1 MTLFV
6 FFALLALAVTGS
18 TRTLGADPSTWSPKV
33 NETETGT
40 PDKCLACKT
49 IVNFIENQQKICTV
63 VPKNMEAVCEQ
74 LVHEYPPNVV
84 CNDLCVKT
92 KTYEIHL

>member
-1 MTLFV
+1 MALFV

-18 TRTLGADPSTWSPKV
+18 TRPLGADPRTWSH
-33 NETETGT
+33 NETDA

-74 LVHEYPPNVV
+74 LIHEYPPDVI
-84 CNDLCVKT
+84 CKDFCVKT
-92 KTYEIHL
+92 KTYEIHV